1 MPLQPKRRK
10 SGKVFLFPKIL
21 SQLFQWVIWTDSK
34 KEITGIWLAQCRVE
48 IPVKGGIENIFY
60 EVHDMHFIFGYQREA
75 PVKVKR
81 KTSKVVLVGL
91 ALLIILLLIFLSFE
105 NLEKDTSIPRTIF
118 DPSPS
123 LDKPNQPTQLEEIEF
138 EKDRIFPEENAEL
151 ILCQTKG
158 GLK

>member
-1 MPLQPKRRK
+1 
-10 SGKVFLFPKIL
+10 
-21 SQLFQWVIWTDSK
+21 
-34 KEITGIWLAQCRVE
+34 
-48 IPVKGGIENIFY
+48 
-60 EVHDMHFIFGYQREA
+60 MHFIFGYQREA